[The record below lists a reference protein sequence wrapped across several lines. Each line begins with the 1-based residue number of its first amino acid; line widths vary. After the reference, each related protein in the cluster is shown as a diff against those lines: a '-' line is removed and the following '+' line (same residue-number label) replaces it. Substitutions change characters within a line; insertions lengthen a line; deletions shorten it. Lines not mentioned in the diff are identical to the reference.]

1 MKYLLHSSLCYLP
14 TFLTRPIK
22 SLGILFQLTLRL
34 KSGPSASQ
42 LYFSQCEAPVLLDRV
57 WLLRPAPS
65 VPSARDTLPPWL
77 VPSTLQEVPSVESGG
92 GGTSLPLPS
101 PSLAPL
107 TVADDISDF
116 PRAGVDLVLCI
127 PQPSQGLIQ
136 RRHQE

>member
-1 MKYLLHSSLCYLP
+1 MECLLHSSLCHLP
-14 TFLTRPIK
+14 TFLTRPVR
-22 SLGILFQLTLRL
+22 SLGILSQLTLRL
-34 KSGPSASQ
+34 KSAPSASQ
-42 LYFSQCEAPVLLDRV
+42 LYLSQCEVPALLDRV

-77 VPSTLQEVPSVESGG
+77 VTSTLQEVCSMESGG
-92 GGTSLPLPS
+92 GSASIPFPS
-101 PSLAPL
+101 PSLTPL

-116 PRAGVDLVLCI
+116 PRTGVDLVICI